1 MYSGC
6 WSDLSACHLSGTNLP
21 APGLI
26 QKYHTKLTTVC
37 QRTNVLFNWRKV
49 RLHKAICNSIYILAA
64 GTLLLVPS
72 GVISVG
78 VGLYR
83 SDFDLASV
91 GAIISLCAMG
101 ASFMWVDVI
110 KRLN

>member
-1 MYSGC
+1 M
-6 WSDLSACHLSGTNLP
+6 
-21 APGLI
+21 
-26 QKYHTKLTTVC
+26 
-37 QRTNVLFNWRKV
+37 
-49 RLHKAICNSIYILAA
+49 HKAICNSIYILAA

-78 VGLYR
+78 EGLYR

-91 GAIISLCAMG
+91 GAIISFFGMV
-101 ASFMWVDVI
+101 ASFMWVGVI